1 MIDSKNSFGT
11 SALMFAAQSGH
22 KTIVGTLLEK
32 GADPKLALKNG
43 TTAHGLTKDASIKAL
58 LAAASG

>member
-1 MIDSKNSFGT
+1 
-11 SALMFAAQSGH
+11 MFAAQSGH